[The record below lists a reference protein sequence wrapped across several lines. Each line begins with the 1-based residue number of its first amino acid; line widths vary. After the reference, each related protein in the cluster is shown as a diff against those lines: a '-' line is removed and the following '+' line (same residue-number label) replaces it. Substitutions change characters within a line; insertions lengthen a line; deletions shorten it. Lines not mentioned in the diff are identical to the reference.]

1 MKLKTKDIVLTT
13 LQRENREVSRDELF
27 KLSKISDKAS
37 YNLAVSELQEDGDI
51 ILIKNK
57 GIVLSEAMGYVKA
70 TILRSSRYFS
80 FARPEDGS
88 SDIFI
93 PCEKMKDAI
102 PGDVVLLQDI
112 CQEEKGPSAGV
123 FRIVKKGDRLI
134 TGMVERYKN
143 KLSVIADGG
152 FGYSIPIIRGGELRS
167 RDGDKVRA
175 ALMYDQHERKLYCR
189 VLSIY
194 GKANSAKICA
204 DAIIDR
210 YGIPSEFSKGLRAEA
225 KRVSEEPITAEEIAK
240 RRDLRDE
247 AILTI
252 DSADAKDLDDAISIK
267 KTEKGWTLGVHI
279 ADVSHYIR
287 EGSELDKEAFERGTS
302 VYFADRVI
310 PMLPEELSNGCCSLN
325 SGTDKLTFSAIMNID
340 QKGNLCDFEFCKS
353 IINSKVRGVYS
364 EVNEILAGTA
374 DNELLEKYSPVAETL
389 KSGRELYKIL
399 KQNAKERGELEIE
412 TTELKFVLNE
422 SGVCIDV
429 STRARGE
436 SEEMIEQFMVMA
448 NQAAGKL
455 AKEKG
460 IPFVYRVHE
469 KPEAERVA
477 TLSDLAQA
485 CGFRVNKIKPGLTQR
500 DFAELLSAAK
510 GTRYEKLIS
519 MQVLRTMAKAQYD
532 HRPIG
537 HFGLSLADYCH
548 FTSPIRRYPDTS
560 IHRILSALVGGMST
574 EEIKRKYEDFAE
586 ESSKQSSERE
596 VRAVNGERD
605 TEKCYAAE
613 YMTAH
618 IGECY
623 DGIVE
628 GVTAKGIFVSIPCG
642 IEGFVNLSR
651 LENAFFEYNGTTTTT
666 DKRSGI
672 SYSIG
677 DNVRIKVAAAT
688 VALGTVDYELIN

>member
-1 MKLKTKDIVLTT
+1 MKLKTKDIVITT
-13 LQRENREVSRDELF
+13 LQRENREISRDELF
-27 KLSKISDKAS
+27 KLSNISDKAS
-37 YNLAVSELQEDGDI
+37 YNLAISELQEDGDI

-57 GIVLSEAMGYVKA
+57 NVVLSEAMGYVKA

-80 FARPEDGS
+80 FARPAAGS
-88 SDIFI
+88 PDIFI

-112 CQEEKGPSAGV
+112 RQEEKGPSGGV

-134 TGMVERYKN
+134 TGMVERYKS

-152 FGYSIPIIRGGELRS
+152 FGYSIPIVRSGELRS

-252 DSADAKDLDDAISIK
+252 DSADAKDLDDAISVK
-267 KTEKGWTLGVHI
+267 KTENGWTLGVHI

-374 DNELLEKYSPVAETL
+374 DDELIKKYSPVEQTL
-389 KSGRELYKIL
+389 KDGEELFAVL

-422 SGVCIDV
+422 AGVCIDV
-429 STRARGE
+429 STRTRGK
-436 SEEMIEQFMVMA
+436 SEEMIEQFMIMA

-455 AKEKG
+455 AKEKN
-460 IPFVYRVHE
+460 IPFVYRIHA
-469 KPEAERVA
+469 KPEAERIA
-477 TLSDLAQA
+477 ALADLAQA

-500 DFAELLSAAK
+500 DLAELLSAAK
-510 GTRYEKLIS
+510 GTRYEKLMS

-532 HRPIG
+532 DRPIG

-560 IHRILSALVGGMST
+560 IHRILSALVGGMSI
-574 EEIKRKYEDFAE
+574 EEIKRKYEDFAK
-586 ESSKQSSERE
+586 ESAKQSSERE

-623 DGIVE
+623 DGVVE

-651 LENAFFEYNGTTTTT
+651 LENAFFEYNGTTTTI

-677 DNVRIKVAAAT
+677 DSVRIKVTAAT
-688 VALGTVDYELIN
+688 VALGTIDYELV

>member
-1 MKLKTKDIVLTT
+1 MKLKTKDIVITT
-13 LQRENREVSRDELF
+13 LQRENREISRDELF
-27 KLSKISDKAS
+27 KLSNISDKAS
-37 YNLAVSELQEDGDI
+37 YNLAISELQEDGDI

-57 GIVLSEAMGYVKA
+57 NVVLSEAMGYVKA

-80 FARPEDGS
+80 FARPADGS
-88 SDIFI
+88 PDIFI

-112 CQEEKGPSAGV
+112 RQEEKGPSGGV

-134 TGMVERYKN
+134 TGMVERYKS

-152 FGYSIPIIRGGELRS
+152 FGYSIPIVRGGELRS

-252 DSADAKDLDDAISIK
+252 DSADAKDLDDAISVK
-267 KTEKGWTLGVHI
+267 KTENGWTLGVHI
-279 ADVSHYIR
+279 ADVSHYVR

-374 DNELLEKYSPVAETL
+374 DDELIKKYFPVEQTL
-389 KSGRELYKIL
+389 KDGEELFAVL

-422 SGVCIDV
+422 AGVCIDV
-429 STRARGE
+429 STRTRGK
-436 SEEMIEQFMVMA
+436 SEEMIEQFMIMA

-455 AKEKG
+455 AKEKN
-460 IPFVYRVHE
+460 IPFVYRIHA
-469 KPEAERVA
+469 KPEAERIA
-477 TLSDLAQA
+477 ALADLAQA

-500 DFAELLSAAK
+500 DLAELLSAAK
-510 GTRYEKLIS
+510 GTRYEKLMS

-532 HRPIG
+532 DRPIG

-560 IHRILSALVGGMST
+560 IHRILSALVGGMSI

-586 ESSKQSSERE
+586 ESAKQSSERE

-613 YMTAH
+613 YMTVH

-651 LENAFFEYNGTTTTT
+651 LENAFFEYNGTTTTI

-677 DNVRIKVAAAT
+677 DSVRIKVTAAT
-688 VALGTVDYELIN
+688 VALGTIDYELV

>member
-1 MKLKTKDIVLTT
+1 MKLKTKDIVITT
-13 LQRENREVSRDELF
+13 LQRENREISRDELF
-27 KLSKISDKAS
+27 KLSNISDKAS
-37 YNLAVSELQEDGDI
+37 YNLAISELQEDGDI

-57 GIVLSEAMGYVKA
+57 NVVLSEAMGYVKA

-80 FARPEDGS
+80 FARPADGS
-88 SDIFI
+88 PDIFI

-112 CQEEKGPSAGV
+112 RQEEKGPSGGV

-134 TGMVERYKN
+134 TGMVERYKS

-152 FGYSIPIIRGGELRS
+152 FGYSIPIVRGGELRS

-252 DSADAKDLDDAISIK
+252 DSADAKDLDDAISVK
-267 KTEKGWTLGVHI
+267 KTENGWTLGVHI
-279 ADVSHYIR
+279 ADVSHYVR

-374 DNELLEKYSPVAETL
+374 DDELIKKYSPVEQTL
-389 KSGRELYKIL
+389 KDGEELFAVL

-422 SGVCIDV
+422 AGVCIDV
-429 STRARGE
+429 STRTRGK
-436 SEEMIEQFMVMA
+436 SEEMIEQFMIMA

-455 AKEKG
+455 AKEKN
-460 IPFVYRVHE
+460 IPFVYRIHA
-469 KPEAERVA
+469 KPEAERIA
-477 TLSDLAQA
+477 ALADLAQA
-485 CGFRVNKIKPGLTQR
+485 CGFRVNKIKPGLIQR
-500 DFAELLSAAK
+500 DLAELLSAAK
-510 GTRYEKLIS
+510 GTRYEKLMS

-532 HRPIG
+532 DRPIG

-560 IHRILSALVGGMST
+560 IHRILSALVGGMSI

-586 ESSKQSSERE
+586 ESAKQSSERE

-623 DGIVE
+623 DGVVE

-651 LENAFFEYNGTTTTT
+651 LENAFFEYNGTTTTI

-677 DNVRIKVAAAT
+677 DSVRIKVTAAT
-688 VALGTVDYELIN
+688 VALGTIDYELV

>member
-1 MKLKTKDIVLTT
+1 MKLKTKDIVITT
-13 LQRENREVSRDELF
+13 LQRENREISRDELF
-27 KLSKISDKAS
+27 KLSNISDKAS
-37 YNLAVSELQEDGDI
+37 YNLAISELQEDGDI

-57 GIVLSEAMGYVKA
+57 NVVLSEAMGYVKA

-80 FARPEDGS
+80 FARPADGS
-88 SDIFI
+88 PDIFI

-112 CQEEKGPSAGV
+112 RQEEKGPSGGV

-134 TGMVERYKN
+134 TGMVERYKS

-152 FGYSIPIIRGGELRS
+152 FGYSIPIVRGGELRS

-252 DSADAKDLDDAISIK
+252 DSADAKDLDDAISVK
-267 KTEKGWTLGVHI
+267 KTENGWTLGVHI
-279 ADVSHYIR
+279 ADVSHYVR

-374 DNELLEKYSPVAETL
+374 DDELIKKYSPVEQTL
-389 KSGRELYKIL
+389 KDGEELFAVL

-422 SGVCIDV
+422 AGVCIDV
-429 STRARGE
+429 STRTRGK
-436 SEEMIEQFMVMA
+436 SEEMIEQFMIMA

-455 AKEKG
+455 AKEKN
-460 IPFVYRVHE
+460 IPFVYRIHA
-469 KPEAERVA
+469 KPEAERIA
-477 TLSDLAQA
+477 ALADLAQA

-500 DFAELLSAAK
+500 DLAELLSAAK
-510 GTRYEKLIS
+510 GTRYEKLMS

-532 HRPIG
+532 DRPIG

-560 IHRILSALVGGMST
+560 IHRILSALVGGMSI

-586 ESSKQSSERE
+586 ESAKQSSERE

-623 DGIVE
+623 DGVVE

-651 LENAFFEYNGTTTTT
+651 LENAFFEYNGATTTI

-677 DNVRIKVAAAT
+677 DSVRIKVTAAT
-688 VALGTVDYELIN
+688 VALGTIDYELV

>member
-1 MKLKTKDIVLTT
+1 MKLKTKDIILNT

-27 KLSKISDKAS
+27 ELSKISDKTS

-51 ILIKNK
+51 ILIKNR
-57 GIVLSEAMGYVKA
+57 GVVLSEALGYVKA

-80 FARPEDGS
+80 FARPDDGS
-88 SDIFI
+88 PDLFI

-112 CQEEKGPSAGV
+112 HEEEKGPAAGV
-123 FRIVKKGDRLI
+123 FRVVKKGDRLI

-152 FGYSIPIIRGGELRS
+152 FGYSIPIVRGGELRA

-175 ALMYDQHERKLYCR
+175 ALAYDQHERKLYCR

-210 YGIPSEFSKGLRAEA
+210 YGIPSEFSKGLRANA
-225 KRVSEEPITAEEIAK
+225 KRISEEPITQDEIAK
-240 RRDLRDE
+240 RRDLRNE

-252 DSADAKDLDDAISIK
+252 DSADAKDLDDAISVK
-267 KTEKGWTLGVHI
+267 ATENGWVLGVHI

-287 EGSELDKEAFERGTS
+287 EGSELDQEAFERGTS

-340 QKGNLCDFEFCKS
+340 KHGNLCDFEFCKS

-364 EVNEILAGTA
+364 EVNEVLAGTA
-374 DNELLEKYSPVAETL
+374 SDELKEKYSPVAETL
-389 KSGRELYKIL
+389 KSGKELFKVL

-422 SGVCIDV
+422 AGVCIDV
-429 STRARGE
+429 SLRTHGE

-455 AKEKG
+455 AKEKD
-460 IPFVYRVHE
+460 IPFVYRIHA
-469 KPEAERVA
+469 KPEAERIA

-485 CGFRVNKIKPGLTQR
+485 CGFRVNKIKPGLGQR
-500 DFAELLSAAK
+500 DLAELLAAAK

-560 IHRILSALVGGMST
+560 IHRILSALVGGMSV

-596 VRAVNGERD
+596 VRAVNAERD

-618 IGECY
+618 VGEKY
-623 DGIVE
+623 DGVVE

-677 DNVRIKVAAAT
+677 DNVKIKVTAAS
-688 VALGTVDYELIN
+688 VALGTVDFELI

>member
-1 MKLKTKDIVLTT
+1 MKITTKDIVLET
-13 LQRENREVSRDELF
+13 LQKENREVSRDTLFELT
-27 KLSKISDKAS
+27 KISDKTS
-37 YNLAVSELQEDGDI
+37 YNLAVAELESDGDI
-51 ILIKNK
+51 ILIKNRNV
-57 GIVLSEAMGYVKA
+57 ILSEALGYVKA
-70 TILRSSRYFS
+70 TIMRSSRYFS

-88 SDIFI
+88 PDLFI

-102 PGDVVLLQDI
+102 PGDVVLLNDI
-112 CQEEKGPSAGV
+112 HEEEKGPAAGV
-123 FRIVKKGDRLI
+123 FKIVKKGDRLI
-134 TGMVERYKN
+134 TGMVERYKS
-143 KLSVIADGG
+143 KLSVIPDGG
-152 FGYSIPIIRGGELRS
+152 FGYSIPIVKGGELKS

-189 VLSIY
+189 VLNIY
-194 GKANSAKICA
+194 GKANSARICA

-210 YGIPSEFSKGLRAEA
+210 YGIPSEFSKGLRASA
-225 KRVSEEPITAEEIAK
+225 RRLSDQPITDEEIAK
-240 RRDLRDE
+240 RRDLRGW

-252 DSADAKDLDDAISIK
+252 DSADAKDLDDAISVK
-267 KTEKGWTLGVHI
+267 STDNGWLLGVHI
-279 ADVSHYIR
+279 ADVSHYIK
-287 EGSELDKEAFERGTS
+287 EGSDLDKEAFERGTS

-325 SGTDKLTFSAIMNID
+325 SGTDKLTFSALMNID
-340 QKGNLCDFEFCKS
+340 KDGNLCDFEFCKS

-364 EVNEILAGTA
+364 EVNNILAGTA
-374 DNELLEKYSPVAETL
+374 DETLVEKYSPVKETL
-389 KSGRELYKIL
+389 DQAVPLFDVL
-399 KQNAKERGELEIE
+399 KQNAKKRGELEIE

-422 SGVCIDV
+422 AGVCIDV
-429 STRARGE
+429 SLRTRGK
-436 SEEMIEQFMVMA
+436 SEEMIEQFMIMA
-448 NQAAGKL
+448 NQAAGRL

-469 KPEAERVA
+469 KPDAERVA

-485 CGFRVNKIKPGLTQR
+485 CGFRVNKIKPGLSQR
-500 DFAELLSAAK
+500 DLAELLNASK
-510 GTRYEKLIS
+510 ETRYEKLMS
-519 MQVLRTMAKAQYD
+519 MQVLRTMAKARYD
-532 HRPIG
+532 YRPLG
-537 HFGLSLADYCH
+537 HFGLSLEDYCH

-560 IHRILSALVGGMST
+560 IHRILSELVSGVST

-618 IGECY
+618 VGEKY
-623 DGIVE
+623 DGVVE

-642 IEGFVNLSR
+642 IEGFVNLTR
-651 LENAFFEYNGTTTTT
+651 IENAFFEYNGTTTTT
-666 DKRSGI
+666 DKRSGV

-677 DNVRIKVAAAT
+677 DKVRIKVTAAS
-688 VALGTVDYELIN
+688 VALGTVDFELI

>member
-1 MKLKTKDIVLTT
+1 MKLKTKDIVITT
-13 LQRENREVSRDELF
+13 LQRENREISRDELF
-27 KLSKISDKAS
+27 KLSNISDKAS
-37 YNLAVSELQEDGDI
+37 YNLAISELQEDGDI

-57 GIVLSEAMGYVKA
+57 NVVLSEAMGYVKA

-80 FARPEDGS
+80 FARPADGS
-88 SDIFI
+88 PDIFI

-102 PGDVVLLQDI
+102 PGDVVLLKDI
-112 CQEEKGPSAGV
+112 RQEEKGPSGGV

-134 TGMVERYKN
+134 TGMVERYKS

-152 FGYSIPIIRGGELRS
+152 FGYSIPIVRGGELRS

-252 DSADAKDLDDAISIK
+252 DSADAKDLDDAISVK
-267 KTEKGWTLGVHI
+267 KTENGWTLGVHI

-374 DNELLEKYSPVAETL
+374 DDELIRKYSPVEQTL
-389 KSGRELYKIL
+389 KDGEELFAVL

-422 SGVCIDV
+422 AGVCIDV
-429 STRARGE
+429 STRTRGK
-436 SEEMIEQFMVMA
+436 SEEMIEQFMIMA

-455 AKEKG
+455 AKEKN
-460 IPFVYRVHE
+460 IPFVYRIHA
-469 KPEAERVA
+469 KPEAERIA
-477 TLSDLAQA
+477 ALADLAQA

-500 DFAELLSAAK
+500 DLAELLSAAK
-510 GTRYEKLIS
+510 GTRYEKLMS

-532 HRPIG
+532 DRPIG

-560 IHRILSALVGGMST
+560 IHRILSALVGGMSI
-574 EEIKRKYEDFAE
+574 EEIKRKYEDFAK
-586 ESSKQSSERE
+586 ESAKQSSERE

-623 DGIVE
+623 DGVVE

-651 LENAFFEYNGTTTTT
+651 LENAFFEYNGTTTTI

-677 DNVRIKVAAAT
+677 DSVRIKVTAAT
-688 VALGTVDYELIN
+688 VALGTIDYELV

>member
-1 MKLKTKDIVLTT
+1 MKLKTKDIVLST

-27 KLSKISDKAS
+27 ELTKISDKKS

-57 GIVLSEAMGYVKA
+57 SIVLSEALGYVKA

-80 FARPEDGS
+80 FARPDDGS
-88 SDIFI
+88 PDLFI

-102 PGDVVLLQDI
+102 PGDVVLLNDI
-112 CQEEKGPSAGV
+112 HEEEKGPAAGV
-123 FRIVKKGDRLI
+123 FRVVKKGDRFI
-134 TGMVERYKN
+134 TGMVERYN
-143 KLSVIADGG
+143 SKLSVIADGG
-152 FGYSIPIIRGGELRS
+152 FGYSIPIIRGGELRA

-175 ALMYDQHERKLYCR
+175 ALMYDYHERKLYCR

-210 YGIPSEFSKGLRAEA
+210 YGIPSEFSKGLHANA
-225 KRVSEEPITAEEIAK
+225 KRISEEPITEEEIAK

-252 DSADAKDLDDAISIK
+252 DSADAKDLDDAISVK
-267 KTEKGWTLGVHI
+267 ATENGWILGVHI

-325 SGTDKLTFSAIMNID
+325 SGTEKLTFSAIMNID
-340 QKGNLCDFEFCKS
+340 HHGNLCDFEFCKS

-374 DNELLEKYSPVAETL
+374 DNELVEKYSPVAETL
-389 KSGRELYKIL
+389 KSGKELFKVL

-412 TTELKFVLNE
+412 TTELKFVLNDA
-422 SGVCIDV
+422 GVCIDV
-429 STRARGE
+429 SLRTRGE
-436 SEEMIEQFMVMA
+436 SEEMIEQFMIMA
-448 NQAAGKL
+448 NQAAGRL
-455 AKEKG
+455 AREKG
-460 IPFVYRVHE
+460 IPFVYRIHA
-469 KPEAERVA
+469 KPEAERIA
-477 TLSDLAQA
+477 TLADLAQA
-485 CGFRVNKIKPGLTQR
+485 CGFRVNKIKPGLSQR
-500 DFAELLSAAK
+500 DLAELLTAAK

-560 IHRILSALVGGMST
+560 IHRILSDLVSGVSV

-605 TEKCYAAE
+605 SEKCYAAE

-618 IGECY
+618 VGEKY
-623 DGIVE
+623 DGVVE
-628 GVTAKGIFVSIPCG
+628 GITTKGIFVSIPCG

-651 LENAFFEYNGTTTTT
+651 IENAFFEYNGTTTTT

-677 DNVRIKVAAAT
+677 DNVRIKVTAAS
-688 VALGTVDYELIN
+688 VALGTVDFELI

>member
-1 MKLKTKDIVLTT
+1 MKLKTKDIVLST
-13 LQRENREVSRDELF
+13 LQRENRELSRDELF
-27 KLSKISDKAS
+27 ELSKVSDKAS

-57 GIVLSEAMGYVKA
+57 GVVLSESMGYVKA

-80 FARPEDGS
+80 FARPSDGS
-88 SDIFI
+88 NDLFI

-102 PGDVVLLQDI
+102 PGDVVLLQDVHE
-112 CQEEKGPSAGV
+112 EEKGPAAGV
-123 FRIVKKGDRLI
+123 FRVVKKGDRLI

-152 FGYSIPIIRGGELRS
+152 FGYSIPIVRGGELRAK
-167 RDGDKVRA
+167 DGDKVRA

-194 GKANSAKICA
+194 GRASSAKICA

-210 YGIPSEFSKGLRAEA
+210 YGIPSEFSKGLRTEA

-252 DSADAKDLDDAISIK
+252 DSAEAKDLDDAISVK
-267 KTEKGWTLGVHI
+267 ATENGWILGVHI
-279 ADVSHYIR
+279 ADVSHYVK
-287 EGSELDKEAFERGTS
+287 EGTELDKEAFERGTS

-325 SGTDKLTFSAIMNID
+325 SGTDKLAFSAIMNID
-340 QKGNLCDFEFCKS
+340 RKGNLCDFEFCKS

-364 EVNEILAGTA
+364 EVNEILSDTA
-374 DNELLEKYSPVAETL
+374 DDELIKKYSPVAETL
-389 KSGRELYKIL
+389 KSGEELFKIL

-422 SGVCIDV
+422 AGVCIDV
-429 STRARGE
+429 STRTRGK

-455 AKEKG
+455 AKEKD

-469 KPEAERVA
+469 KPEGERIA

-500 DFAELLSAAK
+500 DLAELLTAAK

-532 HRPIG
+532 NRPIG

-560 IHRILSALVGGMST
+560 IHRILSALVGGMPV
-574 EEIKRKYEDFAE
+574 EEIKRKYDEFAD
-586 ESSKQSSERE
+586 ESSRQSSERE

-605 TEKCYAAE
+605 AEKCYAAE

-623 DGIVE
+623 DGVVE

-651 LENAFFEYNGTTTTT
+651 LENAFFEYNGTTSTT
-666 DKRSGI
+666 DKRSGV

-677 DNVRIKVAAAT
+677 DNVKIKVTAAT
-688 VALGTVDYELIN
+688 VALGTIDFELV

>member
-1 MKLKTKDIVLTT
+1 MKLKTKDIVITT
-13 LQRENREVSRDELF
+13 LQRENREISRDELF
-27 KLSKISDKAS
+27 KLSNISDKAS
-37 YNLAVSELQEDGDI
+37 YNLAISELQEDGDI

-57 GIVLSEAMGYVKA
+57 NVVLSEAMGYVKA

-80 FARPEDGS
+80 FARPADGS
-88 SDIFI
+88 PDIFI

-112 CQEEKGPSAGV
+112 RQEEKGPSGGV

-134 TGMVERYKN
+134 TGMVERYKS

-152 FGYSIPIIRGGELRS
+152 FGYSIPIVRGGELRS

-252 DSADAKDLDDAISIK
+252 DSADAKDLDDAISVK
-267 KTEKGWTLGVHI
+267 KTENGWTLGVHI
-279 ADVSHYIR
+279 ADVSHYVR

-374 DNELLEKYSPVAETL
+374 DDELIKKYSPVEQTL
-389 KSGRELYKIL
+389 KDGEELFAVL
-399 KQNAKERGELEIE
+399 MQNAKERGELEIE

-422 SGVCIDV
+422 AGVCIDV
-429 STRARGE
+429 STRTRGK
-436 SEEMIEQFMVMA
+436 SEEMIEQFMIMA

-455 AKEKG
+455 AKEKN
-460 IPFVYRVHE
+460 IPFVYRIHA
-469 KPEAERVA
+469 KPEAERIA
-477 TLSDLAQA
+477 ALADLAQA

-500 DFAELLSAAK
+500 DLAELLSAAK
-510 GTRYEKLIS
+510 GTRYEKLMS

-532 HRPIG
+532 DRPIG

-560 IHRILSALVGGMST
+560 IHRILSALVGGMSI

-586 ESSKQSSERE
+586 ESAKQSSERE

-623 DGIVE
+623 DGVVE

-651 LENAFFEYNGTTTTT
+651 LENAFFEYNGTTTTI

-677 DNVRIKVAAAT
+677 DSVRIKVTAAT
-688 VALGTVDYELIN
+688 VALGTIDYELV

>member
-1 MKLKTKDIVLTT
+1 MKLKTKDIVITT
-13 LQRENREVSRDELF
+13 LQRENREISRDELF
-27 KLSKISDKAS
+27 KLSNISDKAS
-37 YNLAVSELQEDGDI
+37 YNLAISELQEDGDI

-57 GIVLSEAMGYVKA
+57 NVVLSEAMGYVKA

-80 FARPEDGS
+80 FARPADGS
-88 SDIFI
+88 PDIFI

-112 CQEEKGPSAGV
+112 RQEEKGLSGGV

-134 TGMVERYKN
+134 TGMVERYKS

-152 FGYSIPIIRGGELRS
+152 FGYSIPIVRGGELRS

-252 DSADAKDLDDAISIK
+252 DSADAKDLDDAISVK
-267 KTEKGWTLGVHI
+267 KTENGWTLGVHI

-374 DNELLEKYSPVAETL
+374 DDELIKKYSPVEQTL
-389 KSGRELYKIL
+389 KDGEELFAVL

-422 SGVCIDV
+422 AGVCIDV
-429 STRARGE
+429 STRTRGK
-436 SEEMIEQFMVMA
+436 SEEMIEQFMIMA

-455 AKEKG
+455 AKEKN
-460 IPFVYRVHE
+460 IPFVYRIHA
-469 KPEAERVA
+469 KPEAERIA
-477 TLSDLAQA
+477 ALADLAQA

-500 DFAELLSAAK
+500 DLAELLSAAK
-510 GTRYEKLIS
+510 GTRYEKLMS

-532 HRPIG
+532 DKPIG

-560 IHRILSALVGGMST
+560 IHRILSALVGGMSI

-586 ESSKQSSERE
+586 ESAKQSSERE

-623 DGIVE
+623 DGVVE

-651 LENAFFEYNGTTTTT
+651 LENAFFEYNGTTTTI

-677 DNVRIKVAAAT
+677 DSVRIKVTAAT
-688 VALGTVDYELIN
+688 VALGIIDYELV

>member
-1 MKLKTKDIVLTT
+1 MKLKTKDIVITT
-13 LQRENREVSRDELF
+13 LQRENREISRDELF
-27 KLSKISDKAS
+27 KLSNISDKAS
-37 YNLAVSELQEDGDI
+37 YNLAISELQEDGDI

-57 GIVLSEAMGYVKA
+57 NVVLSEAMGYVKA

-80 FARPEDGS
+80 FARPADGS
-88 SDIFI
+88 PDIFI

-112 CQEEKGPSAGV
+112 RQEEKGPSGGV

-134 TGMVERYKN
+134 TGMVERYKS

-152 FGYSIPIIRGGELRS
+152 FGYSIPIVRGGELRS

-252 DSADAKDLDDAISIK
+252 DSADAKDLDDAISVK
-267 KTEKGWTLGVHI
+267 KTENGWTLGVHI
-279 ADVSHYIR
+279 ADVSHYVR

-374 DNELLEKYSPVAETL
+374 DDELIKKYSPVEQTL
-389 KSGRELYKIL
+389 KDGEELFAIL

-422 SGVCIDV
+422 AGVCIDV
-429 STRARGE
+429 STRTRGK
-436 SEEMIEQFMVMA
+436 SEEMIEQFMIMA

-455 AKEKG
+455 AKEKN
-460 IPFVYRVHE
+460 IPFVYRIHA
-469 KPEAERVA
+469 KPEAERIA
-477 TLSDLAQA
+477 ALADLAQA

-500 DFAELLSAAK
+500 DLAELLSAAN
-510 GTRYEKLIS
+510 GTRYEKLMS

-532 HRPIG
+532 DKPIG

-560 IHRILSALVGGMST
+560 IHRILSALVGGMSI

-586 ESSKQSSERE
+586 ESAKQSSERE

-623 DGIVE
+623 DGVVE

-651 LENAFFEYNGTTTTT
+651 LENAFFEYNGTTTTI

-677 DNVRIKVAAAT
+677 DSVRIKVTAAT
-688 VALGTVDYELIN
+688 VALGTIDYELV

>member
-1 MKLKTKDIVLTT
+1 MKLKTKDIVITT
-13 LQRENREVSRDELF
+13 LQRENREISRDELF
-27 KLSKISDKAS
+27 KLSNISDKAS
-37 YNLAVSELQEDGDI
+37 YNLAISELQEDGDI

-57 GIVLSEAMGYVKA
+57 NVVLSEAMGYVKA

-80 FARPEDGS
+80 FARPADGS
-88 SDIFI
+88 PDIFI

-112 CQEEKGPSAGV
+112 RQEEKGPSGGV

-134 TGMVERYKN
+134 TGMVERYKS

-152 FGYSIPIIRGGELRS
+152 FGYSIPIVRGGELRS

-210 YGIPSEFSKGLRAEA
+210 YGIPIEFSKGLRAEA

-252 DSADAKDLDDAISIK
+252 DSADAKDLDDAISVK
-267 KTEKGWTLGVHI
+267 KTENGWTLGVHI
-279 ADVSHYIR
+279 ADVSHYVR

-374 DNELLEKYSPVAETL
+374 DDELIKKYSPVEQTL
-389 KSGRELYKIL
+389 KDGEELFAVL

-422 SGVCIDV
+422 AGVCIDV
-429 STRARGE
+429 STRTRGK
-436 SEEMIEQFMVMA
+436 SEEMIEQFMIMA

-455 AKEKG
+455 AKEKN
-460 IPFVYRVHE
+460 IPFVYRIHA
-469 KPEAERVA
+469 KPEAERIA
-477 TLSDLAQA
+477 ALADLAQA

-500 DFAELLSAAK
+500 DLAELLSAAK
-510 GTRYEKLIS
+510 GTRYEKLMS

-532 HRPIG
+532 DRPIG

-560 IHRILSALVGGMST
+560 IHRILSALVGGMSI

-586 ESSKQSSERE
+586 ESAKQSSERE

-623 DGIVE
+623 DGVVE

-651 LENAFFEYNGTTTTT
+651 LENAFFEYNGTTTTI

-677 DNVRIKVAAAT
+677 DSVRIKVTAAT
-688 VALGTVDYELIN
+688 VALGTIDYELV

>member
-1 MKLKTKDIVLTT
+1 MKLKTKDIVITT
-13 LQRENREVSRDELF
+13 LQRENREISRDELF
-27 KLSKISDKAS
+27 KLSNISDKAS
-37 YNLAVSELQEDGDI
+37 YNLAISELQEDGDI

-57 GIVLSEAMGYVKA
+57 NVVLSEAMGYVKA

-80 FARPEDGS
+80 FARPADGS
-88 SDIFI
+88 PDIFI

-112 CQEEKGPSAGV
+112 RQEEKGPSGGV

-134 TGMVERYKN
+134 TGMVERYKS

-152 FGYSIPIIRGGELRS
+152 FGYSIPIVRGGELRS

-252 DSADAKDLDDAISIK
+252 DSADAKDLDDAISVK
-267 KTEKGWTLGVHI
+267 KTENGWTLGVHI
-279 ADVSHYIR
+279 ADVSHYVR

-374 DNELLEKYSPVAETL
+374 DDELIKKYSPVEQTL
-389 KSGRELYKIL
+389 KDGEELFAIL

-422 SGVCIDV
+422 AGVCIDV
-429 STRARGE
+429 STRTRGK
-436 SEEMIEQFMVMA
+436 SEEMIEQFMIMA

-455 AKEKG
+455 AKEKN
-460 IPFVYRVHE
+460 IPFVYR
-469 KPEAERVA
+469 
-477 TLSDLAQA
+477 
-485 CGFRVNKIKPGLTQR
+485 
-500 DFAELLSAAK
+500 
-510 GTRYEKLIS
+510 
-519 MQVLRTMAKAQYD
+519 
-532 HRPIG
+532 
-537 HFGLSLADYCH
+537 
-548 FTSPIRRYPDTS
+548 
-560 IHRILSALVGGMST
+560 IHA
-574 EEIKRKYEDFAE
+574 
-586 ESSKQSSERE
+586 
-596 VRAVNGERD
+596 
-605 TEKCYAAE
+605 
-613 YMTAH
+613 
-618 IGECY
+618 
-623 DGIVE
+623 
-628 GVTAKGIFVSIPCG
+628 
-642 IEGFVNLSR
+642 
-651 LENAFFEYNGTTTTT
+651 
-666 DKRSGI
+666 
-672 SYSIG
+672 
-677 DNVRIKVAAAT
+677 
-688 VALGTVDYELIN
+688 

>member
-1 MKLKTKDIVLTT
+1 MKLKTKDIVITT
-13 LQRENREVSRDELF
+13 LQRENREISRDELF
-27 KLSKISDKAS
+27 KLSNISDKAS
-37 YNLAVSELQEDGDI
+37 YNLAISELQEDGDI

-57 GIVLSEAMGYVKA
+57 NVVLSEAMGYVKA

-80 FARPEDGS
+80 FARTADGS
-88 SDIFI
+88 PDIFI

-112 CQEEKGPSAGV
+112 RQEEKGPSGGV

-134 TGMVERYKN
+134 TGMVERYKS

-152 FGYSIPIIRGGELRS
+152 FGYSIPIVRGGELRS

-252 DSADAKDLDDAISIK
+252 DSADAKDLDDAISVK
-267 KTEKGWTLGVHI
+267 KTENGWTLGVHI
-279 ADVSHYIR
+279 ADVSHYVR

-374 DNELLEKYSPVAETL
+374 DDELIKKYSPVEQTL
-389 KSGRELYKIL
+389 KDGEELFAVL

-422 SGVCIDV
+422 AGVCIDV
-429 STRARGE
+429 STRTRGK
-436 SEEMIEQFMVMA
+436 SEEMIEQFMIMA

-455 AKEKG
+455 AKEKN
-460 IPFVYRVHE
+460 IPFVYRIHA
-469 KPEAERVA
+469 KPEAERIA
-477 TLSDLAQA
+477 ALADLAQA

-500 DFAELLSAAK
+500 DLAELLSAAK
-510 GTRYEKLIS
+510 GTRYEKLMS

-532 HRPIG
+532 DRPIG

-560 IHRILSALVGGMST
+560 IHRILSALVGGMSI
-574 EEIKRKYEDFAE
+574 EEIKRKYEDFSE
-586 ESSKQSSERE
+586 ESAKQSSERE

-623 DGIVE
+623 DGVVE

-651 LENAFFEYNGTTTTT
+651 LENAFFEYNGTTTTI

-677 DNVRIKVAAAT
+677 DSVRIKVTAAT
-688 VALGTVDYELIN
+688 VALGTIDYELV

>member
-1 MKLKTKDIVLTT
+1 MKLKTKDIVITT
-13 LQRENREVSRDELF
+13 LQRENREISRDELF
-27 KLSKISDKAS
+27 KLSNISDKAS
-37 YNLAVSELQEDGDI
+37 YNLAISELQEDGDI

-57 GIVLSEAMGYVKA
+57 NVVLSEAMGYVKA

-80 FARPEDGS
+80 FARPADGS
-88 SDIFI
+88 PDIFI

-112 CQEEKGPSAGV
+112 RQEEKGPSGGV

-134 TGMVERYKN
+134 TGMVERYKS

-152 FGYSIPIIRGGELRS
+152 FGYSIPIVRGGELRS

-252 DSADAKDLDDAISIK
+252 DSADAKDLDDAISVK
-267 KTEKGWTLGVHI
+267 KTENGWTLGVHI
-279 ADVSHYIR
+279 ADVSHYVR

-374 DNELLEKYSPVAETL
+374 DDELIKKYSPVEQTL
-389 KSGRELYKIL
+389 KDGEELFAVL

-422 SGVCIDV
+422 AGVCIDV
-429 STRARGE
+429 STRTRGK
-436 SEEMIEQFMVMA
+436 SEEMIEQFMIMA

-455 AKEKG
+455 AKEKN
-460 IPFVYRVHE
+460 IPFVYRIHA
-469 KPEAERVA
+469 KPEAERIA
-477 TLSDLAQA
+477 ALADLAQA

-500 DFAELLSAAK
+500 DLAELLSAAK
-510 GTRYEKLIS
+510 GTRYEKLMS

-532 HRPIG
+532 DRPIG

-560 IHRILSALVGGMST
+560 IHRILSALVGGMSI

-586 ESSKQSSERE
+586 ESAKQSSKRE

-623 DGIVE
+623 DGVVE

-651 LENAFFEYNGTTTTT
+651 LENAFFEYNGTTTTI

-677 DNVRIKVAAAT
+677 DSVRIKVTAAT
-688 VALGTVDYELIN
+688 VALGTIDYELV

>member
-1 MKLKTKDIVLTT
+1 MKLKTKDIVITT
-13 LQRENREVSRDELF
+13 LQRENREISRDELF
-27 KLSKISDKAS
+27 KLSNISDKAS
-37 YNLAVSELQEDGDI
+37 YNLAISELQEDGDI

-57 GIVLSEAMGYVKA
+57 NVVLSEAMGYVKA

-80 FARPEDGS
+80 FARPADGS
-88 SDIFI
+88 PDIFI

-102 PGDVVLLQDI
+102 PGDVVLLKDI
-112 CQEEKGPSAGV
+112 RQEEKGPSGGV

-134 TGMVERYKN
+134 TGMVERYKS

-152 FGYSIPIIRGGELRS
+152 FGYSIPIVRGGELRS

-252 DSADAKDLDDAISIK
+252 DSADAKDLDDAISVK
-267 KTEKGWTLGVHI
+267 KTENGWTLGVHI

-340 QKGNLCDFEFCKS
+340 QKGNLCNFEFCKS

-374 DNELLEKYSPVAETL
+374 DDELIKKYSPVEQTL
-389 KSGRELYKIL
+389 KDGEELFAVL

-422 SGVCIDV
+422 AGVCIDV
-429 STRARGE
+429 STRTRGK
-436 SEEMIEQFMVMA
+436 SEEMIEQFMIMA

-455 AKEKG
+455 AKEKN
-460 IPFVYRVHE
+460 IPFVYRIHA
-469 KPEAERVA
+469 KPEAERIA
-477 TLSDLAQA
+477 ALADLAQA

-500 DFAELLSAAK
+500 DLAELLSAAK
-510 GTRYEKLIS
+510 GTRYEKLMS

-532 HRPIG
+532 DRPIG

-560 IHRILSALVGGMST
+560 IHRILSALVGGMSI
-574 EEIKRKYEDFAE
+574 EEIKRKYEDFAK
-586 ESSKQSSERE
+586 ESAKQSSERE

-623 DGIVE
+623 DGVVE

-651 LENAFFEYNGTTTTT
+651 LENAFFEYNGTTTTI

-677 DNVRIKVAAAT
+677 DSLRIKVTAAT
-688 VALGTVDYELIN
+688 VALGTIDYELV

>member
-1 MKLKTKDIVLTT
+1 MKLKTKDIVITT
-13 LQRENREVSRDELF
+13 LQRENREISRDELF
-27 KLSKISDKAS
+27 KLSNISDNAS
-37 YNLAVSELQEDGDI
+37 YNLAISELQEDGDI

-57 GIVLSEAMGYVKA
+57 NVVLSEAMGYVKA

-80 FARPEDGS
+80 FARPADGS
-88 SDIFI
+88 PDIFI

-112 CQEEKGPSAGV
+112 RQEEKGPSGGV

-134 TGMVERYKN
+134 TGMVERYKS

-152 FGYSIPIIRGGELRS
+152 FGYSIPIVRGGELRS

-252 DSADAKDLDDAISIK
+252 DSADAKDLDDAISVK
-267 KTEKGWTLGVHI
+267 KTENGWTLGVHI
-279 ADVSHYIR
+279 ADVSHYVR

-374 DNELLEKYSPVAETL
+374 DDELIKKYSPVEQTL
-389 KSGRELYKIL
+389 KDGEELFAVL

-422 SGVCIDV
+422 AGVCIDV
-429 STRARGE
+429 STRTRGK
-436 SEEMIEQFMVMA
+436 SEEMIEQFMIMA

-455 AKEKG
+455 AKEKN
-460 IPFVYRVHE
+460 IPFVYRIHA
-469 KPEAERVA
+469 KPEAERIA
-477 TLSDLAQA
+477 ALADLAQA

-500 DFAELLSAAK
+500 DLAELLSAAK
-510 GTRYEKLIS
+510 GTRYEKLMS

-532 HRPIG
+532 DRPIG

-560 IHRILSALVGGMST
+560 IHRILSALVGGMSI

-586 ESSKQSSERE
+586 ESAKQSSKRE

-623 DGIVE
+623 DGVVE

-651 LENAFFEYNGTTTTT
+651 LENAFFEYNGTTTTI

-677 DNVRIKVAAAT
+677 DSVRIKVTAAT
-688 VALGTVDYELIN
+688 VALGTIDYELV

>member
-1 MKLKTKDIVLTT
+1 MKLKTKDIVITT
-13 LQRENREVSRDELF
+13 LQRENREISRDELF
-27 KLSKISDKAS
+27 KLSNISDKAS
-37 YNLAVSELQEDGDI
+37 YNLAISELQEDGDI

-57 GIVLSEAMGYVKA
+57 NVVLSEAMGYVKA

-80 FARPEDGS
+80 FARPADGS
-88 SDIFI
+88 PDIFI

-112 CQEEKGPSAGV
+112 RQEEKGPSGGV

-134 TGMVERYKN
+134 TGMVERYKS

-152 FGYSIPIIRGGELRS
+152 FGYSIPIVRGGELRS

-252 DSADAKDLDDAISIK
+252 DSADAKDLDDAISVK
-267 KTEKGWTLGVHI
+267 KTENGWTLGVHI
-279 ADVSHYIR
+279 ADVSHYVR

-374 DNELLEKYSPVAETL
+374 DDELIKKYSPVEQTL
-389 KSGRELYKIL
+389 KDGEELFAVL

-422 SGVCIDV
+422 AGVCIDV
-429 STRARGE
+429 STRTRGK
-436 SEEMIEQFMVMA
+436 SEEMIEQFMIMA

-455 AKEKG
+455 AKEKN
-460 IPFVYRVHE
+460 IPFVYRIHA
-469 KPEAERVA
+469 KPEAERIA
-477 TLSDLAQA
+477 ALADLAQA

-500 DFAELLSAAK
+500 DLAELLSAAK
-510 GTRYEKLIS
+510 GTRYEKLMS

-532 HRPIG
+532 DRPIG

-548 FTSPIRRYPDTS
+548 FTSPIRRYLYTS
-560 IHRILSALVGGMST
+560 ILRILSALVGGMSI

-586 ESSKQSSERE
+586 ESAKQSSERE

-623 DGIVE
+623 DGVVE

-651 LENAFFEYNGTTTTT
+651 LENAFFEYNGTTTTI

-677 DNVRIKVAAAT
+677 DSVRIKVTAAT
-688 VALGTVDYELIN
+688 VALGTIDYELV

>member
-1 MKLKTKDIVLTT
+1 MKLKTKDIVITT
-13 LQRENREVSRDELF
+13 LQRENREISRDELF
-27 KLSKISDKAS
+27 KLSNISDKAS
-37 YNLAVSELQEDGDI
+37 YNLAISELQEDGDI

-57 GIVLSEAMGYVKA
+57 NVVLSEAMGYVKA

-80 FARPEDGS
+80 FARPADGS
-88 SDIFI
+88 PDIFI

-112 CQEEKGPSAGV
+112 RQEEKGPSGGV

-134 TGMVERYKN
+134 TGMVERYKS

-152 FGYSIPIIRGGELRS
+152 LGYSIPIVRGGELRS

-252 DSADAKDLDDAISIK
+252 DSADAKDLDDAISVK
-267 KTEKGWTLGVHI
+267 KTENGWTLGVHI
-279 ADVSHYIR
+279 ADVSHYVR

-374 DNELLEKYSPVAETL
+374 DDELIKKYSPVEQTL
-389 KSGRELYKIL
+389 KDGEELFAVL

-422 SGVCIDV
+422 AGVCIDV
-429 STRARGE
+429 STRTRGK
-436 SEEMIEQFMVMA
+436 SEEMIEQFMIMA

-455 AKEKG
+455 AKEKN
-460 IPFVYRVHE
+460 IPFVYRIHA
-469 KPEAERVA
+469 KPEAERIA
-477 TLSDLAQA
+477 ALADLAQA

-500 DFAELLSAAK
+500 DLAELLSAAK
-510 GTRYEKLIS
+510 GTRYEKLMS

-532 HRPIG
+532 DKPIG

-560 IHRILSALVGGMST
+560 IHRILSALVGGMSI

-586 ESSKQSSERE
+586 KSAKQSSERE

-623 DGIVE
+623 DGVVE

-651 LENAFFEYNGTTTTT
+651 LENAFFEYNGTTTTI

-677 DNVRIKVAAAT
+677 DSVRIKVTAAT
-688 VALGTVDYELIN
+688 VALGTIDYELV

>member
-13 LQRENREVSRDELF
+13 LQKENREISRDELF
-27 KLSKISDKAS
+27 KLSGISNKAS
-37 YNLAVSELQEDGDI
+37 YNLAISELQEDGDI

-57 GIVLSEAMGYVKA
+57 DVVLSEAMGYVKA

-80 FARPEDGS
+80 FARPADGS
-88 SDIFI
+88 PDIFI

-112 CQEEKGPSAGV
+112 RQEEKGPSGGV

-134 TGMVERYKN
+134 TGMVERYKS

-152 FGYSIPIIRGGELRS
+152 FGYSIPIVRGGELRS

-252 DSADAKDLDDAISIK
+252 DSADAKDLDDAISVK
-267 KTEKGWTLGVHI
+267 KAENGWTLGVHI

-374 DNELLEKYSPVAETL
+374 DDELIKKYSPVAQTL
-389 KSGRELYKIL
+389 KDGEELFAVL

-422 SGVCIDV
+422 AGVCIDV
-429 STRARGE
+429 STRTRGK
-436 SEEMIEQFMVMA
+436 SEEMIEQFMIMA

-455 AKEKG
+455 AKEKD
-460 IPFVYRVHE
+460 IPFVYRIHA
-469 KPEAERVA
+469 KPEAERIA
-477 TLSDLAQA
+477 ALSDLAQA

-500 DFAELLSAAK
+500 DLAELLSAAK
-510 GTRYEKLIS
+510 GTRYEKLMS

-532 HRPIG
+532 DKPIG

-560 IHRILSALVGGMST
+560 IHRILSALVGGMSI

-586 ESSKQSSERE
+586 ESAKQSSERE

-623 DGIVE
+623 DGVVE

-677 DNVRIKVAAAT
+677 DSVRVKVTAAT
-688 VALGTVDYELIN
+688 VALGTIDYELV

>member
-1 MKLKTKDIVLTT
+1 MKLKTKDIVITT
-13 LQRENREVSRDELF
+13 LQRENREISRDELF
-27 KLSKISDKAS
+27 KLSNISDKAS
-37 YNLAVSELQEDGDI
+37 YNLAISELQEDGDI

-57 GIVLSEAMGYVKA
+57 NVVLSEAMGYVKA

-80 FARPEDGS
+80 FARPADGS
-88 SDIFI
+88 PDIFI

-112 CQEEKGPSAGV
+112 RQEEKGPSGGV

-134 TGMVERYKN
+134 TGMVERYKS

-152 FGYSIPIIRGGELRS
+152 FGYSIPIVRGGELRS

-252 DSADAKDLDDAISIK
+252 DSADAKDLDDAISVK
-267 KTEKGWTLGVHI
+267 KTKNGWTLSVHI

-374 DNELLEKYSPVAETL
+374 DDELIKKYSPVEQTL
-389 KSGRELYKIL
+389 KDGEELFAVL

-422 SGVCIDV
+422 AGVCIDV
-429 STRARGE
+429 STRTRGK
-436 SEEMIEQFMVMA
+436 SEEMIEQFMIMA

-455 AKEKG
+455 AKEKN
-460 IPFVYRVHE
+460 IPFVYRIHA
-469 KPEAERVA
+469 KPEAERIA
-477 TLSDLAQA
+477 ALADLAQA

-500 DFAELLSAAK
+500 DLAELLSAAK
-510 GTRYEKLIS
+510 GTRYEKLMS

-532 HRPIG
+532 DRPIG

-560 IHRILSALVGGMST
+560 IHRILSALVGGMSI
-574 EEIKRKYEDFAE
+574 EEIKRKYEDFAK
-586 ESSKQSSERE
+586 ESAKQSSERE

-605 TEKCYAAE
+605 TEECYAAE

-623 DGIVE
+623 DGVVE

-651 LENAFFEYNGTTTTT
+651 LENAFFEYNGTTTTI

-677 DNVRIKVAAAT
+677 DSVRIKVTAAT
-688 VALGTVDYELIN
+688 VALGTIDYELV

>member
-13 LQRENREVSRDELF
+13 LQKENREISRDELF
-27 KLSKISDKAS
+27 KLSGISNKAS
-37 YNLAVSELQEDGDI
+37 YNLAISELQEDGDI

-57 GIVLSEAMGYVKA
+57 NVVLSEAMGYVKA

-80 FARPEDGS
+80 FARPADGS
-88 SDIFI
+88 PDIFI

-112 CQEEKGPSAGV
+112 RQEEKGPSAGI

-134 TGMVERYKN
+134 TGMVERYKS

-152 FGYSIPIIRGGELRS
+152 FGYSIPIVRGGELRS

-252 DSADAKDLDDAISIK
+252 DSADAKDLDDAISVK
-267 KTEKGWTLGVHI
+267 KTENGWTLGVHI

-374 DNELLEKYSPVAETL
+374 DDELIKKYSPVEQTL
-389 KSGRELYKIL
+389 KDGEELFAVL

-422 SGVCIDV
+422 AGVCIDV
-429 STRARGE
+429 STRTRGK
-436 SEEMIEQFMVMA
+436 SEEMIEQFMIMA

-455 AKEKG
+455 AKEKN
-460 IPFVYRVHE
+460 IPFVYRIHA
-469 KPEAERVA
+469 KPEAERIA
-477 TLSDLAQA
+477 ALADLAQA

-500 DFAELLSAAK
+500 DLAELLSAAK
-510 GTRYEKLIS
+510 GTRYEKLMS

-532 HRPIG
+532 DRPIG

-560 IHRILSALVGGMST
+560 IHRILSALVGGMSI
-574 EEIKRKYEDFAE
+574 EEIKRKYEDFAK
-586 ESSKQSSERE
+586 ESAKQSSERE

-623 DGIVE
+623 DGVVE

-651 LENAFFEYNGTTTTT
+651 LENAFFEYNGTTTTI

-677 DNVRIKVAAAT
+677 DSVRIKVTAAT
-688 VALGTVDYELIN
+688 VALGTIDYELV

>member
-1 MKLKTKDIVLTT
+1 MKLKTKDIVITT
-13 LQRENREVSRDELF
+13 LQRENREISRDELF
-27 KLSKISDKAS
+27 KLSNISDKAS
-37 YNLAVSELQEDGDI
+37 YNLAISELQEDGDI

-57 GIVLSEAMGYVKA
+57 NVVLSEAMGYVKA

-80 FARPEDGS
+80 FARPADGS
-88 SDIFI
+88 PDIFI

-112 CQEEKGPSAGV
+112 RQEEKGPSGGV

-134 TGMVERYKN
+134 TGMVERYKS

-152 FGYSIPIIRGGELRS
+152 FGYSIPIVRGGELRS

-252 DSADAKDLDDAISIK
+252 DSADAKDLDDAISVK
-267 KTEKGWTLGVHI
+267 KTENGWTLGVHI

-374 DNELLEKYSPVAETL
+374 DDGLIKKYSPVEQTL
-389 KSGRELYKIL
+389 KDGEELFAVL

-422 SGVCIDV
+422 AGVCIDV
-429 STRARGE
+429 STRTRGK
-436 SEEMIEQFMVMA
+436 SEEMIEQFMIMA

-455 AKEKG
+455 AKEKN
-460 IPFVYRVHE
+460 IPFVYRIHA
-469 KPEAERVA
+469 KPEAERIA
-477 TLSDLAQA
+477 ALADLAQA

-500 DFAELLSAAK
+500 DLAELLSAAK
-510 GTRYEKLIS
+510 GTRYEKLMS

-532 HRPIG
+532 DKPIG

-560 IHRILSALVGGMST
+560 IHRILSALVGGMSI

-586 ESSKQSSERE
+586 ESAKQSSERE

-623 DGIVE
+623 DGVVE

-651 LENAFFEYNGTTTTT
+651 LENAFFEYNGTTTTI

-677 DNVRIKVAAAT
+677 DSVRIKVTAAT
-688 VALGTVDYELIN
+688 VALGTIDYELV

>member
-1 MKLKTKDIVLTT
+1 MKLKTKDIVITT
-13 LQRENREVSRDELF
+13 LQRENREISRYELF
-27 KLSKISDKAS
+27 KLSNISDKAS
-37 YNLAVSELQEDGDI
+37 YNLAISELQEDGDI

-57 GIVLSEAMGYVKA
+57 NVVLSEAMGYVKA

-80 FARPEDGS
+80 FARPADGS
-88 SDIFI
+88 PDIFI

-112 CQEEKGPSAGV
+112 RQEEKGPSGGV

-134 TGMVERYKN
+134 TGMVERYKS

-152 FGYSIPIIRGGELRS
+152 FGYSIPIVRGGELRS

-252 DSADAKDLDDAISIK
+252 DSADAKDLDDAISVK
-267 KTEKGWTLGVHI
+267 KTENGWTLGVHI
-279 ADVSHYIR
+279 ADVSHYVR

-364 EVNEILAGTA
+364 EVNGILAGTA
-374 DNELLEKYSPVAETL
+374 DDELIKKYSPVEQTL
-389 KSGRELYKIL
+389 KDGEELFAVL

-422 SGVCIDV
+422 AGVCIDV
-429 STRARGE
+429 STRTRGK
-436 SEEMIEQFMVMA
+436 SEEMIEQFMIMA

-455 AKEKG
+455 AKEKN
-460 IPFVYRVHE
+460 IPFVYRIHA
-469 KPEAERVA
+469 KPEAERIA
-477 TLSDLAQA
+477 ALADLAQA

-500 DFAELLSAAK
+500 DLAELLSAAK
-510 GTRYEKLIS
+510 GTRYEKLMS

-532 HRPIG
+532 DKPIG

-560 IHRILSALVGGMST
+560 IHRILSALVGGMSI

-586 ESSKQSSERE
+586 ESAKQSSERE

-623 DGIVE
+623 DGVVE

-651 LENAFFEYNGTTTTT
+651 LENAFFEYNGTTTTI

-677 DNVRIKVAAAT
+677 DSVRIKVTAAT
-688 VALGTVDYELIN
+688 VALGTIDYELV

>member
-13 LQRENREVSRDELF
+13 LQKENREISRDELF
-27 KLSKISDKAS
+27 KLSGISNKAS
-37 YNLAVSELQEDGDI
+37 YNLAISELQEDGDI

-57 GIVLSEAMGYVKA
+57 DVVLSEAMGYVKA

-80 FARPEDGS
+80 FARPADGS
-88 SDIFI
+88 PDIFI

-112 CQEEKGPSAGV
+112 RQEEKGPSAGI

-134 TGMVERYKN
+134 TGMVERYKS

-152 FGYSIPIIRGGELRS
+152 FGYSIPIVRGGELRS

-252 DSADAKDLDDAISIK
+252 DSADAKDLDDAISVK
-267 KTEKGWTLGVHI
+267 KTENGWILGVHI

-374 DNELLEKYSPVAETL
+374 DDELLKKYSPVAQTL
-389 KSGRELYKIL
+389 KDGEELYAVL

-422 SGVCIDV
+422 AGVCIDV
-429 STRARGE
+429 STRTRGK
-436 SEEMIEQFMVMA
+436 SEEMIEQFMIMA

-455 AKEKG
+455 AKEKN
-460 IPFVYRVHE
+460 IPFVYRIHA
-469 KPEAERVA
+469 KPEAERIA

-500 DFAELLSAAK
+500 DLAELLSAAK
-510 GTRYEKLIS
+510 GTRYEKLMS

-532 HRPIG
+532 DKPIG

-560 IHRILSALVGGMST
+560 IHRILSALVGGMSV
-574 EEIKRKYEDFAE
+574 EEIRRKYEDFAE
-586 ESSKQSSERE
+586 ESAKQSSERE

-623 DGIVE
+623 DGVVE

-677 DNVRIKVAAAT
+677 DSVRVKVTAAT
-688 VALGTVDYELIN
+688 VALGTIDYELV

>member
-13 LQRENREVSRDELF
+13 LQKENREISRDELF
-27 KLSKISDKAS
+27 KLSGISNKAS
-37 YNLAVSELQEDGDI
+37 YNLAISELQEDGDI

-57 GIVLSEAMGYVKA
+57 DVVLSEAMGYVKA

-80 FARPEDGS
+80 FARPADGS
-88 SDIFI
+88 PDIFI

-112 CQEEKGPSAGV
+112 RQEEKGPSAGI

-134 TGMVERYKN
+134 TGMVERYKS

-152 FGYSIPIIRGGELRS
+152 FGYSIPIVRGGELRS

-210 YGIPSEFSKGLRAEA
+210 YGIPSESSKGLRAEA

-252 DSADAKDLDDAISIK
+252 DSADAKDLDDAISVK
-267 KTEKGWTLGVHI
+267 KTENGWILGVHI

-374 DNELLEKYSPVAETL
+374 DDELIKKYSPVAQTL
-389 KSGRELYKIL
+389 KDGEELYAVL

-422 SGVCIDV
+422 AGVCIDV
-429 STRARGE
+429 STRTRGK
-436 SEEMIEQFMVMA
+436 SEEMIEQFMIMA

-455 AKEKG
+455 AKEKN
-460 IPFVYRVHE
+460 IPFVYRIHA
-469 KPEAERVA
+469 KPEAERIA

-500 DFAELLSAAK
+500 DLAELLSAAK
-510 GTRYEKLIS
+510 GTRYEKLMS

-532 HRPIG
+532 DKPIG

-548 FTSPIRRYPDTS
+548 FTSPIGVIR
-560 IHRILSALVGGMST
+560 IHQSTVFFQLLSAECLLKKS
-574 EEIKRKYEDFAE
+574 EENMKISQRNP
-586 ESSKQSSERE
+586 QSSHQK
-596 VRAVNGERD
+596 
-605 TEKCYAAE
+605 EK
-613 YMTAH
+613 
-618 IGECY
+618 
-623 DGIVE
+623 
-628 GVTAKGIFVSIPCG
+628 S
-642 IEGFVNLSR
+642 
-651 LENAFFEYNGTTTTT
+651 
-666 DKRSGI
+666 
-672 SYSIG
+672 
-677 DNVRIKVAAAT
+677 
-688 VALGTVDYELIN
+688 EL

>member
-13 LQRENREVSRDELF
+13 LQRENREISRDELF
-27 KLSKISDKAS
+27 KLSNISDKAS

-57 GIVLSEAMGYVKA
+57 NVVLSEAMGYVKA

-80 FARPEDGS
+80 FARPADGS
-88 SDIFI
+88 PDIFI

-112 CQEEKGPSAGV
+112 RQEEKGPSAGV

-134 TGMVERYKN
+134 TGMVERYKS

-152 FGYSIPIIRGGELRS
+152 FGYSIPIVRGGELRS

-175 ALMYDQHERKLYCR
+175 ALIYDQHERKLYCR

-247 AILTI
+247 PILTI
-252 DSADAKDLDDAISIK
+252 DSKDAKDLDDAISVK
-267 KTEKGWTLGVHI
+267 KTENGWTLGVHI

-340 QKGNLCDFEFCKS
+340 KNGNLGDFEFCKS

-374 DNELLEKYSPVAETL
+374 DDELLKKYSPVAQTL
-389 KSGRELYKIL
+389 KDGEELFAVL

-422 SGVCIDV
+422 AGVCIDV
-429 STRARGE
+429 STRTRGK
-436 SEEMIEQFMVMA
+436 SEEMIEQFMIMA

-455 AKEKG
+455 AKEKD
-460 IPFVYRVHE
+460 IPFVYRIHA
-469 KPEAERVA
+469 KPEAERIA
-477 TLSDLAQA
+477 TLADLAQA

-500 DFAELLSAAK
+500 DLAELLSAAK

-532 HRPIG
+532 DKPIG

-560 IHRILSALVGGMST
+560 IHRILSALVSGVSV
-574 EEIKRKYEDFAE
+574 EEIRRKYEDFAE

-623 DGIVE
+623 DGVVE

-677 DNVRIKVAAAT
+677 DNVRVKVTAAT
-688 VALGTVDYELIN
+688 VALGTIDYELV

>member
-1 MKLKTKDIVLTT
+1 MKLKTKDIVITT
-13 LQRENREVSRDELF
+13 LQRENREISRDELF
-27 KLSKISDKAS
+27 KLSNISDKAS
-37 YNLAVSELQEDGDI
+37 YNLAISELQEDGDI

-57 GIVLSEAMGYVKA
+57 NVVLSEAMGYVKA

-80 FARPEDGS
+80 FARPADGS
-88 SDIFI
+88 PDIFI

-112 CQEEKGPSAGV
+112 RQEEKGPSGGV

-134 TGMVERYKN
+134 TGMVERYKS

-152 FGYSIPIIRGGELRS
+152 FGYSIPIVRGGELRS

-252 DSADAKDLDDAISIK
+252 DSADAKDLDDAISVK
-267 KTEKGWTLGVHI
+267 KTENGWTLGVHI

-374 DNELLEKYSPVAETL
+374 DDELIKKYYPVEQTL
-389 KSGRELYKIL
+389 KDGEELFAVL

-422 SGVCIDV
+422 AGVCIDV
-429 STRARGE
+429 STRTRGK
-436 SEEMIEQFMVMA
+436 SEEMIEQFMIMA

-455 AKEKG
+455 AKEKN
-460 IPFVYRVHE
+460 IPFVYRIHA
-469 KPEAERVA
+469 KPEAERIA
-477 TLSDLAQA
+477 ALADLAQA

-500 DFAELLSAAK
+500 DLAELLSAAK
-510 GTRYEKLIS
+510 GTRYEKLMS

-532 HRPIG
+532 DRPIG

-560 IHRILSALVGGMST
+560 IHRILSALVGGMSI
-574 EEIKRKYEDFAE
+574 EEIKRKYEDFAK
-586 ESSKQSSERE
+586 ESAKQSSERE

-623 DGIVE
+623 DGVVE

-651 LENAFFEYNGTTTTT
+651 LENAFFEYNGTTTTI

-677 DNVRIKVAAAT
+677 DSVRIKVTAAT
-688 VALGTVDYELIN
+688 VALGTIDYELV

>member
-1 MKLKTKDIVLTT
+1 MKLKTKDIVITT
-13 LQRENREVSRDELF
+13 LQRENREISRDELF
-27 KLSKISDKAS
+27 KLSNILDKAS
-37 YNLAVSELQEDGDI
+37 YNLAISELQEDGDI

-57 GIVLSEAMGYVKA
+57 NVVLSEAMGYVKA

-80 FARPEDGS
+80 FARPADGS
-88 SDIFI
+88 PDIFI

-102 PGDVVLLQDI
+102 PGDVVLLKDI
-112 CQEEKGPSAGV
+112 RQEEKGPSGGV

-134 TGMVERYKN
+134 TGMVERYKS

-152 FGYSIPIIRGGELRS
+152 FGYSIPIVRGGELRS

-252 DSADAKDLDDAISIK
+252 DSADAKDLDDAISVK
-267 KTEKGWTLGVHI
+267 KTENGWTLGVHI

-374 DNELLEKYSPVAETL
+374 DDELIKKYSPVEQTL
-389 KSGRELYKIL
+389 KDGEELFAVL

-422 SGVCIDV
+422 AGVCIDV
-429 STRARGE
+429 STRTRGK
-436 SEEMIEQFMVMA
+436 SEEMIEQFMIMA

-455 AKEKG
+455 AKEKN
-460 IPFVYRVHE
+460 IPFVYRIHA
-469 KPEAERVA
+469 KPEAERIA
-477 TLSDLAQA
+477 ALADLAQA

-500 DFAELLSAAK
+500 DLAELLSAAK
-510 GTRYEKLIS
+510 GTRYEKLMS

-532 HRPIG
+532 DRPIG

-560 IHRILSALVGGMST
+560 IHRILSALVGGMSI
-574 EEIKRKYEDFAE
+574 EEIKRKYEDFAK
-586 ESSKQSSERE
+586 ESAKQSSERE

-623 DGIVE
+623 DGVVE

-651 LENAFFEYNGTTTTT
+651 LENAFFEYNGTTTTI

-677 DNVRIKVAAAT
+677 DSVRIKVTAAT
-688 VALGTVDYELIN
+688 VALGTIDYELV

>member
-1 MKLKTKDIVLTT
+1 MKLKTKDIVITT
-13 LQRENREVSRDELF
+13 LQRENREISRDELF
-27 KLSKISDKAS
+27 KLSNISDKAN
-37 YNLAVSELQEDGDI
+37 YNLAISELQEDGDI

-57 GIVLSEAMGYVKA
+57 NVVLSEAMGYVKA

-80 FARPEDGS
+80 FARPADGS
-88 SDIFI
+88 PDIFI

-112 CQEEKGPSAGV
+112 RQEEKGPSGGV

-134 TGMVERYKN
+134 TGMVERYKS

-152 FGYSIPIIRGGELRS
+152 FGYSIPIVRGGELRS
-167 RDGDKVRA
+167 RDGDKVRV

-252 DSADAKDLDDAISIK
+252 DSADAKDLDDAISVK
-267 KTEKGWTLGVHI
+267 KTENGWTLGVHI

-340 QKGNLCDFEFCKS
+340 HNGNLCDFEFCKS

-374 DNELLEKYSPVAETL
+374 DDELIKKYSPVAQTL
-389 KSGRELYKIL
+389 KDGEELFAVL

-422 SGVCIDV
+422 AGVCIDV
-429 STRARGE
+429 STRTRGK
-436 SEEMIEQFMVMA
+436 SEEMIEQFMIMA

-455 AKEKG
+455 AKEKN
-460 IPFVYRVHE
+460 IPFVYRIHA
-469 KPEAERVA
+469 KPEAERIA
-477 TLSDLAQA
+477 ALADLAQA

-500 DFAELLSAAK
+500 DLAELLSAAK
-510 GTRYEKLIS
+510 GTRYEKLMS

-532 HRPIG
+532 DRPIG

-560 IHRILSALVGGMST
+560 IHRILSALVGGMSI
-574 EEIKRKYEDFAE
+574 EEIKRKYEDFAK
-586 ESSKQSSERE
+586 ESAKQSSERE

-623 DGIVE
+623 DGVVE

-651 LENAFFEYNGTTTTT
+651 LENAFFEYNGTTTTI

-677 DNVRIKVAAAT
+677 DSVRIKVTAAT
-688 VALGTVDYELIN
+688 VALGTIDYELV

>member
-13 LQRENREVSRDELF
+13 LQKENREISRDELF
-27 KLSKISDKAS
+27 KLSGISNKAS
-37 YNLAVSELQEDGDI
+37 YNLAISELQEDGDI

-57 GIVLSEAMGYVKA
+57 NVVLSEAMGYVKA

-80 FARPEDGS
+80 FARPADGS
-88 SDIFI
+88 PDIFI

-112 CQEEKGPSAGV
+112 RQEEKGPSAGI

-134 TGMVERYKN
+134 TGMVERYKS

-152 FGYSIPIIRGGELRS
+152 FGYSIPIVRGGELRS

-252 DSADAKDLDDAISIK
+252 DSADAKDLDDAISVK
-267 KTEKGWTLGVHI
+267 KTENGWTLGVHI

-374 DNELLEKYSPVAETL
+374 DDELIKKYSPVEQTL
-389 KSGRELYKIL
+389 KDGEELFAVL

-422 SGVCIDV
+422 AGVCIDV
-429 STRARGE
+429 STRTRGK
-436 SEEMIEQFMVMA
+436 SEEMIEQFMIMA

-455 AKEKG
+455 AKEKN
-460 IPFVYRVHE
+460 IPFVYRIHA
-469 KPEAERVA
+469 KPEAERIA
-477 TLSDLAQA
+477 ALADLAQA

-500 DFAELLSAAK
+500 DLAELLSAAK
-510 GTRYEKLIS
+510 GTRYEKLMS

-532 HRPIG
+532 DRPIG

-560 IHRILSALVGGMST
+560 IHRILSALVGGMSI

-586 ESSKQSSERE
+586 ESAKQSSERE

-623 DGIVE
+623 DGVVE

-651 LENAFFEYNGTTTTT
+651 LENAFFEYNGTTTTI

-677 DNVRIKVAAAT
+677 DSVRIKVTAAT
-688 VALGTVDYELIN
+688 VALGTIDYELV

>member
-1 MKLKTKDIVLTT
+1 MKLKTKDIVITT
-13 LQRENREVSRDELF
+13 LQRENREISRDELF
-27 KLSKISDKAS
+27 KLSNISDKAS
-37 YNLAVSELQEDGDI
+37 YNLAISELQEDGDI

-57 GIVLSEAMGYVKA
+57 NVVLSEAMGYVKA

-80 FARPEDGS
+80 FARPADGS
-88 SDIFI
+88 PDIFI

-112 CQEEKGPSAGV
+112 RQEEKGPSGGV

-134 TGMVERYKN
+134 TGMVERYKS

-152 FGYSIPIIRGGELRS
+152 FGYSIPIVRGGELRS

-252 DSADAKDLDDAISIK
+252 DSADAKDLDDAISVK
-267 KTEKGWTLGVHI
+267 KTENGWTLGVHI
-279 ADVSHYIR
+279 ADVSHYVR

-374 DNELLEKYSPVAETL
+374 DDELIKKYSPVEQTF
-389 KSGRELYKIL
+389 KDGEELFAVL

-422 SGVCIDV
+422 AGVCIDV
-429 STRARGE
+429 STRTRGK
-436 SEEMIEQFMVMA
+436 SEEMIEQFMIMA

-455 AKEKG
+455 AKEKN
-460 IPFVYRVHE
+460 IPFVYRIHA
-469 KPEAERVA
+469 KPEAERIA
-477 TLSDLAQA
+477 ALADLAQA

-500 DFAELLSAAK
+500 DLAELLSAAK
-510 GTRYEKLIS
+510 GTRYEKLMS

-532 HRPIG
+532 DRPIG

-560 IHRILSALVGGMST
+560 IHRILSALVGGMSV
-574 EEIKRKYEDFAE
+574 EEIRRKYEDFAE
-586 ESSKQSSERE
+586 ESAKQSSERE

-623 DGIVE
+623 DGVVE

-651 LENAFFEYNGTTTTT
+651 LENAFFEYNGTTTTI

-677 DNVRIKVAAAT
+677 DSVRIKVTAAT
-688 VALGTVDYELIN
+688 VALGTIDYELV

>member
-1 MKLKTKDIVLTT
+1 MKLKTKDIVITT
-13 LQRENREVSRDELF
+13 LQRENREISRDELF
-27 KLSKISDKAS
+27 KLSNISDKAS
-37 YNLAVSELQEDGDI
+37 YNLAISELQEDGDI

-57 GIVLSEAMGYVKA
+57 NVVLSEAMGYVKA

-80 FARPEDGS
+80 FARPADGS
-88 SDIFI
+88 PDIFI

-112 CQEEKGPSAGV
+112 RQEEKGPSGGV

-134 TGMVERYKN
+134 TGMVERYKS

-152 FGYSIPIIRGGELRS
+152 FGYSIPIVRGGELRS

-252 DSADAKDLDDAISIK
+252 DSADAKDLDDAISVK
-267 KTEKGWTLGVHI
+267 KTENGWTLGVHI

-374 DNELLEKYSPVAETL
+374 DDELIKKYSPVEQTL
-389 KSGRELYKIL
+389 KDGEELFAVL

-422 SGVCIDV
+422 AGVCIDV
-429 STRARGE
+429 STRTRGK
-436 SEEMIEQFMVMA
+436 SEEMIEQFMIMA

-455 AKEKG
+455 AKEKN
-460 IPFVYRVHE
+460 IPFVYRIHA
-469 KPEAERVA
+469 KPEAERIA
-477 TLSDLAQA
+477 ALADLAQA

-500 DFAELLSAAK
+500 DLAELLSAAK
-510 GTRYEKLIS
+510 GTRYEKLMS

-532 HRPIG
+532 DRPIG

-560 IHRILSALVGGMST
+560 IHRILSALVGGMSI
-574 EEIKRKYEDFAE
+574 EEIKRKYEDFAK
-586 ESSKQSSERE
+586 ESAKQSSERE

-623 DGIVE
+623 DGVVK

-651 LENAFFEYNGTTTTT
+651 LENAFFEYNGTTTTI

-677 DNVRIKVAAAT
+677 DSVRIKVTAAT
-688 VALGTVDYELIN
+688 VALGTIDYELV

>member
-1 MKLKTKDIVLTT
+1 MKLKTKDIVITT
-13 LQRENREVSRDELF
+13 LQRENREISRDELF
-27 KLSKISDKAS
+27 KLSNISDKAS
-37 YNLAVSELQEDGDI
+37 YNLAISELQEDGDI

-57 GIVLSEAMGYVKA
+57 NVVLSEAMGYVKA

-80 FARPEDGS
+80 FARPADGS
-88 SDIFI
+88 PDIFI

-112 CQEEKGPSAGV
+112 RQEEKGPSGGV
-123 FRIVKKGDRLI
+123 FRIVKKGDILI
-134 TGMVERYKN
+134 TGMVERYKS

-152 FGYSIPIIRGGELRS
+152 FGYSIPIVRGGELRS

-252 DSADAKDLDDAISIK
+252 DSADAKDLDDAISVK
-267 KTEKGWTLGVHI
+267 KTENGWTLGVHI

-374 DNELLEKYSPVAETL
+374 DDELIKKYSPVEQTL
-389 KSGRELYKIL
+389 KDGEELFAVL

-422 SGVCIDV
+422 AGVCIDV
-429 STRARGE
+429 STRTRGK
-436 SEEMIEQFMVMA
+436 SEEMIEQFMIMA

-455 AKEKG
+455 AKEKN
-460 IPFVYRVHE
+460 IPFVYRIHA
-469 KPEAERVA
+469 KPEAERIA
-477 TLSDLAQA
+477 ALADLAQA

-500 DFAELLSAAK
+500 DLAELLSAAK
-510 GTRYEKLIS
+510 GTRYEKLMS

-532 HRPIG
+532 DRPIG

-560 IHRILSALVGGMST
+560 IHRILSALVGGMSI
-574 EEIKRKYEDFAE
+574 EEIKRKYEDFAK
-586 ESSKQSSERE
+586 ESAKQSSERE

-623 DGIVE
+623 DGVVE

-651 LENAFFEYNGTTTTT
+651 LENAFFEYNGTTTTI

-677 DNVRIKVAAAT
+677 DSVRIKVTAAT
-688 VALGTVDYELIN
+688 VALGTIDYELV

>member
-1 MKLKTKDIVLTT
+1 MKLKTKDIVITT
-13 LQRENREVSRDELF
+13 LQRENREISRDELF
-27 KLSKISDKAS
+27 KLSNISDKAS
-37 YNLAVSELQEDGDI
+37 YNLAISELQEDGDI

-57 GIVLSEAMGYVKA
+57 NVVLSEAMGYVKA

-80 FARPEDGS
+80 FARPADGS
-88 SDIFI
+88 PDIFI

-112 CQEEKGPSAGV
+112 RQEEKGPSGGV

-134 TGMVERYKN
+134 TGMVERYKS

-152 FGYSIPIIRGGELRS
+152 LGYSIPIVRGGELRS

-252 DSADAKDLDDAISIK
+252 DSADAKDLDDAISVK
-267 KTEKGWTLGVHI
+267 KTENGWTLGVHI
-279 ADVSHYIR
+279 ADVSHYVR

-374 DNELLEKYSPVAETL
+374 DDELIKKYSPVEQTL
-389 KSGRELYKIL
+389 KDGEELFAVL

-422 SGVCIDV
+422 AGVCIDV
-429 STRARGE
+429 STRTRGK
-436 SEEMIEQFMVMA
+436 SEEMIEQFMIMA

-455 AKEKG
+455 AKEKN
-460 IPFVYRVHE
+460 IPFVYRIHA
-469 KPEAERVA
+469 KPEAERIA
-477 TLSDLAQA
+477 ALADLAQA

-500 DFAELLSAAK
+500 DLAELLSAAK
-510 GTRYEKLIS
+510 GTRYEKLMS

-532 HRPIG
+532 DRPIG

-560 IHRILSALVGGMST
+560 IHRILSALVGGMSI

-586 ESSKQSSERE
+586 ESAKQSSERE

-623 DGIVE
+623 DGVVE

-651 LENAFFEYNGTTTTT
+651 LENAFFEYNGTTTTI

-677 DNVRIKVAAAT
+677 DSVRIKVTAAT
-688 VALGTVDYELIN
+688 VALGTIDYELV

>member
-13 LQRENREVSRDELF
+13 LQKENREISRDELF
-27 KLSKISDKAS
+27 KLSGISNKAS
-37 YNLAVSELQEDGDI
+37 YNLAISELQEDGDI

-57 GIVLSEAMGYVKA
+57 DVVLSEAMGYVKA

-80 FARPEDGS
+80 FARPADGS
-88 SDIFI
+88 PDIFI

-112 CQEEKGPSAGV
+112 RQEEKGPSAGI

-134 TGMVERYKN
+134 TGMVERYKS

-152 FGYSIPIIRGGELRS
+152 FGYSIPIVRGGELRS

-252 DSADAKDLDDAISIK
+252 DSADAKDLDDAISVK
-267 KTEKGWTLGVHI
+267 KTENGWILGVHI

-374 DNELLEKYSPVAETL
+374 ADELLKKYSPVAQTL
-389 KSGRELYKIL
+389 KDGEELYAVL

-422 SGVCIDV
+422 AGVCIDV
-429 STRARGE
+429 STRTRGK
-436 SEEMIEQFMVMA
+436 SEEMIEQFMIMA

-455 AKEKG
+455 AKEKN
-460 IPFVYRVHE
+460 IPFVYRIHA
-469 KPEAERVA
+469 KPEAERIA

-500 DFAELLSAAK
+500 DLAELLSAAK
-510 GTRYEKLIS
+510 GTRYEKLMS

-532 HRPIG
+532 DKPIG

-560 IHRILSALVGGMST
+560 IHRILSALVGGMSV
-574 EEIKRKYEDFAE
+574 EEIRRKYEDFAE
-586 ESSKQSSERE
+586 ESAKQSSERE

-623 DGIVE
+623 DGVVE

-677 DNVRIKVAAAT
+677 DSVRVKVTAAT
-688 VALGTVDYELIN
+688 VALGTIDYELV

>member
-1 MKLKTKDIVLTT
+1 MKLKTKDIVITT
-13 LQRENREVSRDELF
+13 LQRENREISRDELF
-27 KLSKISDKAS
+27 KLSNISDKAS
-37 YNLAVSELQEDGDI
+37 YNLAISELQEDGDI

-57 GIVLSEAMGYVKA
+57 NVVLSEAMGYVKA

-80 FARPEDGS
+80 FARPADGS
-88 SDIFI
+88 PDIFI

-102 PGDVVLLQDI
+102 PGDVVLLKDI
-112 CQEEKGPSAGV
+112 RQEEKGPSGGV

-134 TGMVERYKN
+134 TGMVERYKS

-152 FGYSIPIIRGGELRS
+152 FGYSIPIVRGGELRS

-252 DSADAKDLDDAISIK
+252 DSADAKDLDDAISVK
-267 KTEKGWTLGVHI
+267 KTENGWTLGVHI

-374 DNELLEKYSPVAETL
+374 DDELIRKYSPVEQTL
-389 KSGRELYKIL
+389 KDGEELFTVL

-422 SGVCIDV
+422 AGVCIDV
-429 STRARGE
+429 STRTRGK
-436 SEEMIEQFMVMA
+436 SEEMIEQFMIMA

-455 AKEKG
+455 AKEKN
-460 IPFVYRVHE
+460 IPFVYRIHA
-469 KPEAERVA
+469 KPEAERIA
-477 TLSDLAQA
+477 ALADLAQA

-500 DFAELLSAAK
+500 DLAELLSAAK
-510 GTRYEKLIS
+510 GTRYEKLMS

-532 HRPIG
+532 DRPIG

-560 IHRILSALVGGMST
+560 IHRILSALVGGMSI
-574 EEIKRKYEDFAE
+574 EEIKRKYEDFAK
-586 ESSKQSSERE
+586 ESAKQSSERE

-623 DGIVE
+623 DGVVE

-651 LENAFFEYNGTTTTT
+651 LENAFFEYNGTTTTI

-677 DNVRIKVAAAT
+677 DSVRIKVTAAT
-688 VALGTVDYELIN
+688 VALGTIDYELV